1 MADKN
6 SPCGDQ
12 GHTKEKPTGSER
24 GRQPRADTQPGIQ
37 LWEEIWGGFLVSWKA
52 NSRTRWLLPDL
63 RTKGQG
69 RRHRGWEAGQAP
81 VWAPVEPEV
90 CIPGKGR
97 KEAGGSPKSYKAMW
111 AGLKT
116 TQTVLPVPTHPQA

>member
-24 GRQPRADTQPGIQ
+24 GRQPRTDTQPGIQ

-52 NSRTRWLLPDL
+52 NSRTRWLLPDM

-69 RRHRGWEAGQAP
+69 RRHRGCEAGQAL
-81 VWAPVEPEV
+81 VWAPV
-90 CIPGKGR
+90 GR
-97 KEAGGSPKSYKAMW
+97 DGDEQRSAYPAWEGRRQEAPLRVTKPFGRG
-111 AGLKT
+111 
-116 TQTVLPVPTHPQA
+116 